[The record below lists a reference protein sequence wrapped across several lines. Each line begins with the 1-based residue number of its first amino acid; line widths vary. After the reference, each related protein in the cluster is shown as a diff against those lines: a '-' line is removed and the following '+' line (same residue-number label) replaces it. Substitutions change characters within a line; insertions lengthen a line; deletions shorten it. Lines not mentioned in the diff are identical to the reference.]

1 MGAAFDLANRAE
13 AQLLQG
19 RVIELAAVVLAHAGL
34 DQNPDHNVNLLVNG
48 LVTADLLLS
57 TVQLGPAR
65 SGWAAFLFRPVWFG
79 LVVACGMTARMTTN
93 ASKS

>member
-1 MGAAFDLANRAE
+1 
-13 AQLLQG
+13 
-19 RVIELAAVVLAHAGL
+19 
-34 DQNPDHNVNLLVNG
+34 VNG